1 MKVICLQRKLKK
13 FLNITDKIAGQNLLL
28 PILSNILIKTEDN
41 LLKILATDLEIGI
54 IVNLSAKIEK
64 NGVVCINSKIFTSFV
79 NSILEE
85 KIVLEKKGD
94 YLLIRSEKYNT
105 KIKTQNANDFPII
118 PKIKSEDYFEID
130 VNYLKKSLNQILNSV
145 GISETRPEISGIF
158 LNFKNN
164 ILKLTTTDSFRLSEK
179 TIPEKY
185 IFKNIENS
193 NRSLII
199 PLKTIQNLIK
209 ILDSISDEEK
219 SIKIFNDENQILFD
233 LHQIKLISRL
243 IEGTYPDY
251 EQIIPHSFK
260 TRLYLNKDEFQNSI
274 KTLSIFASKINE
286 IKFKINKRK
295 SEVIM
300 YSGSIDIG
308 EIETKIPAK
317 IEGENLEISFNYKYI
332 LDGLSNLKNN
342 KIIFDLIDE
351 VSPAIL
357 HSDKD
362 EGYIYLLMPIKSI

>member
-1 MKVICLQRKLKK
+1 MKIICLQRKLKK

-251 EQIIPHSFK
+251 EQIIPHNFK

-357 HSDKD
+357 HSEKD